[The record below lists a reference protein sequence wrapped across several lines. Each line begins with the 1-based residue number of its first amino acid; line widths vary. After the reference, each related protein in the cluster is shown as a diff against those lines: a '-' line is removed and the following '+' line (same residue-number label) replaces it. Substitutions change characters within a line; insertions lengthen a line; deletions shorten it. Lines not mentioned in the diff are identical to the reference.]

1 MAWWRGGGVCGVG
14 GGVSG
19 VSGVNFYPSDLHGQY
34 AYCWNPYALLIT
46 KMQAVLF
53 QEEFLKT
60 RFLIGPLKNL
70 FGCKKIFF
78 EKVCYK

>member
-1 MAWWRGGGVCGVG
+1 MAWWRGGGVSGVG

-53 QEEFLKT
+53 QKEFFKT
-60 RFLIGPLKNL
+60 RFLIGPIKKSFWVQKN
-70 FGCKKIFF
+70 FF
-78 EKVCYK
+78 RESVL